1 MATVSIN
8 FTTSNITYQDGD
20 SLICKFDGPF
30 KYVDSFDSYTET
42 TSPSATGND
51 YLITNIRWSKDYQ
64 TWSSWIL
71 LSEDANGNKVLPPM
85 EFDAGS
91 DIWLEFKFIR
101 VSNPE
106 PPTPNP
112 VTLENIALN
121 FTTDIPESDIK
132 PPVQTLCPTGDYYKG
147 IKIDCESKDGKLFRI
162 YDLMGPAIQLN
173 RELALAA
180 SEMFGWDVCYFKVA
194 ADGRTKDVIL
204 KEYSLYNVSDIKNIR
219 VVVPD
224 NQFPDNKIM
233 FTPFDMNF
241 EEGFEVHIVKE
252 DFERAFGYCVRPEE
266 RDYLYFPLENRL
278 YKVEEPYLYKDFMRD
293 GVYYKANLVK
303 WQDSQNIIN
312 TGATASEEA
321 AVVIDDI
328 AQNFDIFNDEKEKEF
343 TQITKPLQY
352 NTINIGAYDFV
363 RSIINSKLD
372 IQKHDINNYF
382 TIVAKYAYDMNT
394 IDYDSLGVMYK
405 TKVDV
410 KETEDRVYTFWFRTN
425 RQVFENLPLEGSPKL
440 INDYPSTN
448 VPNFGMKY
456 DTIIDGMDDNNQGI
470 LMNLQYG
477 DTNGDKI
484 YKTKGFEVNVNGT
497 SYNFN
502 KNYLE
507 PWPQNVSSFP
517 NLLIDADQYD
527 QGKLV
532 DSRKWF
538 AGVVSISN
546 EHQTINFNVWEML
559 FDPNK
564 PAYTQQSTQLK
575 LIFGETQEFNK
586 QAIKNDSY
594 YQLIGGP
601 LQITNIRMLTE
612 LINEENQPLM
622 LNRYTVRDNQYAEM
636 IDNALPPL
644 NMTREAVR

>member
-1 MATVSIN
+1 MASVSIQ
-8 FTTSNITYQDGD
+8 FTTNNITYRDGD

-30 KYVDSFDSYTET
+30 NYVDAFTGYDER
-42 TSPSATGND
+42 TSPSATSND
-51 YLITNIRWSKDYQ
+51 YLITNVRWSKDYQ
-64 TWSSWIL
+64 TWSPWIL
-71 LSEDANGNKVLPPM
+71 LSVDPNTGNKTLPTIDF
-85 EFDAGS
+85 EAGS
-91 DIWLEFKFIR
+91 NIWLEFKFIR

-112 VTLENIALN
+112 ISLDDIKLE
-121 FTTDIPESDIK
+121 FTTKVPESEYN
-132 PPVQTLCPTGDYYKG
+132 PPNQTLCPTGDYYKG
-147 IKIDCESKDGKLFRI
+147 IRVDCEKDGKLFRV

-173 RELALAA
+173 RELSLAV
-180 SEMFGWDVCYFKVA
+180 SEMFGWDVCYFKTS
-194 ADGRTKDVIL
+194 ADQRTKDVIL

-224 NQFPDNKIM
+224 NTFPDNKIM

-293 GVYYKANLVK
+293 GVYYKLNLVK
-303 WQDSQNIIN
+303 WQDSKNIIEVGA
-312 TGATASEEA
+312 TGASA
-321 AVVIDDI
+321 AIIVDDI
-328 AQNFDIFNDEKEKEF
+328 TQTFDAFNEEKEKEF

-352 NTINIGAYDFV
+352 NTINVGRYDFV
-363 RSIINSKLD
+363 RSDINQKLD
-372 IQKHDINNYF
+372 IASHDINNYF
-382 TIVAKYAYDMNT
+382 TIVAKYAYDLNS
-394 IDYDSLGVMYK
+394 IDYNDLAVRYK

-410 KETEDRVYTFWFRTN
+410 KATEDRVYTFWFRTN

-440 INDYPSTN
+440 INEYPSQT
-448 VPNFGMKY
+448 PNYGLGY
-456 DTIIDGMDDNNQGI
+456 DTIFDGTGGGTSGVQF
-470 LMNLQYG
+470 NLQYG

-484 YKTKGFEVNVNGT
+484 YATKGFEVVVNGT
-497 SYNFN
+497 SYTFN

-507 PWPQNVSSFP
+507 PWPNQKFP
-517 NLLIDADQYD
+517 NLVLDADQYD

-559 FDPNK
+559 FDPSK

-575 LIFGETQEFNK
+575 LIFGESKEFTK
-586 QAIKNDSY
+586 QAIQPDAY
-594 YQLIGGP
+594 YELKGAP
-601 LQITNIRMLTE
+601 VQITNIRLMNE
-612 LINEENQPLM
+612 LINEENQPLF
-622 LNRYTVRDNQYAEM
+622 LNQYTVRDNQYAKM

-644 NMTREAVR
+644 NMTRESVR